1 MWEFL
6 IRLFAKHTCALTSEV
21 AEKESLSM
29 ECTCMSSEEG
39 GAVVLKYLQG
49 HQNQGMKVPFAIC
62 NLTWSFI
69 VLYTVYKFLVK
80 NKEEETEMVKWR
92 LILQFHCTCMAKVV

>member
-1 MWEFL
+1 
-6 IRLFAKHTCALTSEV
+6 
-21 AEKESLSM
+21 
-29 ECTCMSSEEG
+29 MSSEEG